1 MPVKSRR
8 PARVAALQALYKV
21 EVGKTTASAAMGSIE
36 GFQSLEEELASYAR
50 RLIDGVIQSRRELD
64 QKLSEKLQDWD
75 IERMAAVDRNIL
87 RLGAYELLHCPEIPP
102 RVTLNEMI
110 EIAKKFSTAESGKFV
125 NGVLAAVLADSAK
138 ADWAAPAAVEVE
150 EAAEPEPE
158 PEIEAIN
165 EDAPEAAELAKV
177 GKWKLRSEDASE

>member
-8 PARVAALQALYKV
+8 PARIAALQALYKV
-21 EVGKTTASAAMGSIE
+21 EVGKTTAVGAMGAIE
-36 GFQSLEEELASYAR
+36 SFQGLPPDLATYAHT
-50 RLIDGVIQSRRELD
+50 LVEGVIAHRAELD
-64 QKLSEKLQDWD
+64 RRIEAKLKDWGLD
-75 IERMAAVDRNIL
+75 RIAAVDRNVL
-87 RLGAYELLHCPEIPP
+87 RLGAFELLFCPDVPP

-125 NGVLAAVLADSAK
+125 NGVLAALLPETPK
-138 ADWAAPAAVEVE
+138 ANWAPPETAEVE
-150 EAAEPEPE
+150 APAEPEPE

-177 GKWKLRSEDASE
+177 GKWKLRSEEAPE

>member
-1 MPVKSRR
+1 
-8 PARVAALQALYKV
+8 
-21 EVGKTTASAAMGSIE
+21 MGSIE
-36 GFQSLEEELASYAR
+36 GFQGLEEELASYAR
-50 RLIDGVIQSRRELD
+50 RLVEGVIQSRSEVD

-125 NGVLAAVLADSAK
+125 NGVLAAVLADSPK
-138 ADWAAPAAVEVE
+138 ANWVAPEAETEVE
-150 EAAEPEPE
+150 SAPEPEPE